1 MRIGLFFGSFN
12 PVHIGHLIIANHMLA
27 NSDMDKLWMVVSPH
41 NPLKEKKS
49 LAKDYDRLRLL
60 NLAIEEDDRIKAS
73 DIEFY
78 LPKPSYTIDT
88 LTYMKEKYPKHDF
101 ALIMGGDNIAN
112 LHKWKNYEILL
123 ENYTIYVYERPG
135 YDMGELVK
143 HPNVH
148 VIQDTPLLNISASF
162 IRKNIREGKSVKYLL
177 PPPVYDYI
185 TGSNMYKK

>member
-12 PVHIGHLIIANHMLA
+12 PVHIGHLIIANHMLS

-41 NPLKEKKS
+41 NPLKEKTS

-60 NLAIEEDDRIKAS
+60 NLAIDEDDRIKAS

-88 LTYMKEKYPKHDF
+88 LTYLKEKYPKYEF
-101 ALIMGGDNIAN
+101 ALIMGGDNIAS

-135 YDMGELVK
+135 YDMGELVD

-162 IRKNIREGKSVKYLL
+162 IRKCIREGKSVKYLL